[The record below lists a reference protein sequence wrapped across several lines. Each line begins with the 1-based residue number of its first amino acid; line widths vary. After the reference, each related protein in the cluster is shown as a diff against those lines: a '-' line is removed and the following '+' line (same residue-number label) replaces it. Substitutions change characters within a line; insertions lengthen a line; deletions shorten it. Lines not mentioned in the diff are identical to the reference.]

1 VTSILGVFD
10 PFLGATDSRQLS
22 RMLAAMARRGADCT
36 SVRHVGS
43 GALAVARY
51 EWELS
56 PSHAGTVMI
65 AEESRVTVAADASL
79 FYRADLARKLRYR
92 GVTPTGDTAS
102 HLILAAYQAWGAD
115 CARELE
121 GDFAFIIWDEP
132 RRSVFAARDFTGKRS
147 LYFTESGDTLL
158 AASSLAALQAHTRC
172 ARELDLAVIA
182 EEAAVLAGTAS
193 ETCWRGVRRLPPGHY
208 LSWRLGERARVA
220 PYWQV
225 PLFVDRDSGQL
236 PFDEAAE
243 ELRRLLTAAVDERLA
258 RRGSTALFLS
268 GGWDSPS
275 LYATGQ
281 RLLSD
286 SGDADRRLD
295 AVSVSFPEGD
305 PGREDEVISSIVGYW
320 EERTSWIR
328 SSDIPPLAGILDRA
342 AQRDEPFPH
351 LFEMMNRA
359 LARAG
364 RSLGAR
370 VVIDGNGGDQLFQ
383 ASSAYLTD
391 LFTTGHWS
399 SFAHEWRARG
409 GGGWRDLLRYTLIP
423 TLPTPALHRLA
434 VARGGKPLVHTL
446 EHALPQW
453 IRPEFAREH
462 SLLERERNNVLQRAG
477 RSRAAH
483 ESAWQLTR
491 PLIGRMT
498 ATLGGFALEEG
509 VEHRSP
515 FTDARVV
522 AFAASRPVLERR
534 SGRETKRLLRRAMRG
549 MLPDAVL
556 AARPYRTGSP
566 IRYLTSAI
574 VAAMP
579 SLIEQTMK
587 NPVLGDL
594 GIIEPGV
601 FRRMWEE
608 GVERDDLN
616 LCVSLYLTREVELWL
631 RARATHGRE
640 RSGRPVARRAR
651 LAYTS

>member
-1 VTSILGVFD
+1 MTSILGVFD
-10 PFLGATDSRQLS
+10 PLLGATDSRQLS
-22 RMLAAMARRGADCT
+22 RMLAAMAHRGADCT

-43 GALAVARY
+43 GALAVARR

-56 PSHAGTVMI
+56 PSHAGPVMI
-65 AEESRVTVAADASL
+65 AEENRVTVAADASL

-92 GVTPTGDTAS
+92 GVTPAGDTPS

-132 RRSVFAARDFTGKRS
+132 RRSVFAARDFTGKRP

-158 AASSLAALQAHTRC
+158 AASSLSGLQAHTRC
-172 ARELDLAVIA
+172 ARELDLAVVA
-182 EEAAVLAGTAS
+182 EEAAVLAGTALD
-193 ETCWRGVRRLPPGHY
+193 TCWRGVRRLPPGHF
-208 LSWRLGERARVA
+208 LQWRLGQRVRVA

-225 PLFVDRDSGQL
+225 PLFADRDSGQL
-236 PFDEAAE
+236 SFDEAAE
-243 ELRRLLTAAVDERLA
+243 ELHGLLADAMDERLA
-258 RRGSTALFLS
+258 RHGTTALFLS

-286 SGDADRRLD
+286 TGDGGRRLE

-320 EERTSWIR
+320 EGSTKWIR
-328 SSDIPPLAGILDRA
+328 SADIPPLEGILERA
-342 AQRDEPFPH
+342 ARRDEPFPH

-359 LARAG
+359 LSRAG

-391 LFTTGHWS
+391 LFTTGRWPT
-399 SFAHEWRARG
+399 FAHEWRARG
-409 GGGWRDLLRYTLIP
+409 GGDWRELLRCTVLP
-423 TLPTPALHRLA
+423 TLPAPALQRIA
-434 VARGGKPLVHTL
+434 EARGGRPVVNTL
-446 EHALPQW
+446 EHALPEW
-453 IRPEFAREH
+453 IRPAFAREH
-462 SLLERERNNVLQRAG
+462 SLLEREQANIPQRNG
-477 RSRAAH
+477 RSRAAL

-509 VEHRSP
+509 AEHRSP

-534 SGRETKRLLRRAMRG
+534 SGRETKRLLRRAMKG
-549 MLPDAVL
+549 MLPDSVL
-556 AARPYRTGSP
+556 APRPYRTGSP

-579 SLIEQTMK
+579 SLIERTMK

-594 GIIEPGV
+594 GIIEPEV
-601 FRRMWEE
+601 FRKMWDESIK
-608 GVERDDLN
+608 RDDLN
-616 LCVSLYLTREVELWL
+616 LCVSLYLTMEVELWL
-631 RARATHGRE
+631 RARATHGSE
-640 RSGRPVARRAR
+640 TSERPVARRAR
-651 LAYTS
+651 LAFTS

>member
-1 VTSILGVFD
+1 
-10 PFLGATDSRQLS
+10 
-22 RMLAAMARRGADCT
+22 MLAAMARRGADCT

-43 GALAVARY
+43 GALAVARC

-56 PSHAGTVMI
+56 PSHSGTVMI
-65 AEESRVTVAADASL
+65 AEENRVTVAADAAL

-92 GVTPTGDTAS
+92 GVTPTGDTPS
-102 HLILAAYQAWGAD
+102 HLILAAYQAWGID

-132 RRSVFAARDFTGKRS
+132 RRSVFAARDFTGKRP

-158 AASSLAALQAHTRC
+158 AASSLSALQAHTRC
-172 ARELDLAVIA
+172 TRELDLAVIA

-193 ETCWRGVRRLPPGHY
+193 DTCWRGVRRLSPGHY
-208 LSWRLGERARVA
+208 LHWRLGERARVA
-220 PYWQV
+220 PFWEV
-225 PLFVDRDSGQL
+225 PLFSDRDSGQL

-258 RRGSTALFLS
+258 RRGATALFLS

-275 LYATGQ
+275 LYAAGQ

-286 SGDADRRLD
+286 AGDGERHLE

-320 EERTSWIR
+320 EGSTKWIR
-328 SSDIPPLAGILDRA
+328 SSDIPPLARVLERA

-359 LARAG
+359 LARTG

-370 VVIDGNGGDQLFQ
+370 VVLDGNGGDQLFQ
-383 ASSAYLTD
+383 ASGAYLTD
-391 LFTTGHWS
+391 LFTTGRWPT
-399 SFAHEWRARG
+399 FAREWRARG
-409 GGGWRDLLRYTLIP
+409 GGDWRDLLRSTLLP
-423 TLPTPALHRLA
+423 TLPASVLHRMA
-434 VARGGKPLVHTL
+434 EARGGRSVVNTL
-446 EHALPQW
+446 EHALPEW

-462 SLLERERNNVLQRAG
+462 SLLGRERNNVPRRGG

-498 ATLGGFALEEG
+498 ATLGGLALEEG

-515 FTDARVV
+515 FTDTRVV

-534 SGRETKRLLRRAMRG
+534 SGRETKRLLRRAMKG
-549 MLPDAVL
+549 LLPDSVL
-556 AARPYRTGSP
+556 APRPYRTGSP

-579 SLIEQTMK
+579 ELIERNMK

-594 GIIEPGV
+594 GIIEPEV
-601 FRRMWEE
+601 FRRSWEE
-608 GVERDDLN
+608 SVRRDDLN
-616 LCVSLYLTREVELWL
+616 LCVSLYLTMEVELWL
-631 RARATHGRE
+631 RARATHGSK
-640 RSGRPVARRAR
+640 RSESRVARRAR
-651 LAYTS
+651 LAFTS